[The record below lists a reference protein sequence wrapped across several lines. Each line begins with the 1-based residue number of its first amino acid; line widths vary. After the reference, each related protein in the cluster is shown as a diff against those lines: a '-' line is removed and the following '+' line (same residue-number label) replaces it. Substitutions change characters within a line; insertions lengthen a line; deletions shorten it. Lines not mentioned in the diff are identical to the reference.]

1 MVRGT
6 ACRDDAGMTAAP
18 EDPDVA
24 PSDTQGPVLPPPVVA
39 GAGALAQLA
48 LSRGARSTPA
58 SRTAAGILAAGG
70 LALMGSAAVTLV
82 RERTTVSPHRLSG
95 ATALV
100 RTGPFRRSR
109 NPIYLGIVGLLLARA
124 VDRRSWPALLPAA
137 LFAAVMDRSQIPAEE
152 EALRALFGAEYEDY
166 LREVARWWG
175 GPRGPQS
182 AGGRIARKY
191 QVRRSGAAS
200 FGVKAGVC
208 AT

>member
-1 MVRGT
+1 MVCGT

-24 PSDTQGPVLPPPVVA
+24 PAGTQGPMLPPPVVA

-48 LSRGARSTPA
+48 LSRGAHGTPA
-58 SRTAAGILAAGG
+58 SRAAAGILAAGG
-70 LALMGSAAVTLV
+70 VALMGASAVTLV
-82 RERTTVSPHRLSG
+82 RARTTVSPHRLSG

-109 NPIYLGIVGLLLARA
+109 NPIYLGIVALLLAHA

-137 LFAAVMDRSQIPAEE
+137 LFAAVMDRNQIPAEE

-175 GPRGPQS
+175 VPRSQVLARPRPRRQWS
-182 AGGRIARKY
+182 AT
-191 QVRRSGAAS
+191 SWCAAS
-200 FGVKAGVC
+200 GSGGGGSR
-208 AT
+208 